1 MLRKLKKTAM
11 GLNDQIKAQQTKADL
26 VADCAKLIDDQV
38 AAKNGIS
45 GLALKATYGV
55 VKGIG
60 ANYVSGAIERI
71 LPDVLNALDPIWNE
85 GMQTGNPVEHLT
97 QNRSRTADM
106 VLSVTDAR
114 IEKSN
119 NGVVRGAYSKLRKSV
134 KSDVEDAVPDLARII
149 DRHAQ
154 G

>member
-1 MLRKLKKTAM
+1 M

-26 VADCAKLIDDQV
+26 VADCTKLIDDQV

-71 LPDVLNALDPIWNE
+71 LPDVLNALDPIWDE
-85 GMQTGNPVEHLT
+85 GMQTGNPVEHLA

-134 KSDVEDAVPDLARII
+134 KSDVEDAVPDLAKII
-149 DRHAQ
+149 NRHAQ